1 MRLALLPALLLAC
14 AGDSSDTPTTASSTG
29 ELAPPD
35 SFYLPLACGSEV
47 IVGQGNNNSF
57 SHHDELRFAFDLLVP
72 TDTEV
77 LAMADGVVTHVKND
91 IRPGDPCHD
100 GGDEAC
106 RPSANYVVLRHGDAT
121 STLYK
126 HLNDALVAP
135 GARLRRGDL
144 LGRSGTT
151 GWSTTPHVHV
161 MRMDPCPEPECP
173 SIALAFADVP
183 GDGVPITGQ
192 HVTAMNCPD

>member
-1 MRLALLPALLLAC
+1 MRLALLLSLLLAC
-14 AGDSSDTPTTASSTG
+14 GDSSDSSDSTG
-29 ELAPPD
+29 ALAPPD
-35 SFYLPLACGSEV
+35 GFDLPLACGSEV
-47 IVGQGNNNSF
+47 VVGQGNDNPF
-57 SHHDELRFAFDLLVP
+57 SHHDELRFAFDLLIPV
-72 TDTEV
+72 DTAV
-77 LAMADGVVTHVKND
+77 LAMAEGVVTHVKND

-100 GGDEAC
+100 GGDERC

-135 GARLRRGDL
+135 GAHLQRGDL

-161 MRMDPCPEPECP
+161 MRMDPCAEPECP

-192 HVTAMNCPD
+192 RVTSMNCPD